1 MKRAKLKYSIAQN
14 KKGLHN
20 MLYSVMN
27 SSCNWWYRKYFKYEK
42 YEETFKKIK
51 QRSSNDI

>member
-1 MKRAKLKYSIAQN
+1 MKRAKLKYLIAQN

-27 SSCNWWYRKYFKYEK
+27 SSCNWWCRKYFKYEK

>member
-27 SSCNWWYRKYFKYEK
+27 SSCNWWCRKYFKYEK
-42 YEETFKKIK
+42 YEETFKEIK
-51 QRSSNDI
+51 QRSSNDV

>member
-14 KKGLHN
+14 NKGLHD
-20 MLYSVMN
+20 MLYSVMD
-27 SSCNWWYRKYFKYEK
+27 SSYNWWCRKYFKYEK
-42 YEETFKKIK
+42 YEETFKEIK